1 MLAAFRLEKEL
12 RFGKRVFLCVRAV
25 QIKAAVAE
33 FRLLFQTPFPPR
45 REKVSETAPRYSG
58 NNTRA
63 EKVIFL
69 RIVQCLFHQKLKSR
83 CHFVP
88 TLTECTLPSAR
99 Q

>member
-45 REKVSETAPRYSG
+45 REKDVG
-58 NNTRA
+58 NRPQIQRKQQGA
-63 EKVIFL
+63 EKCNFSVHVPIPYS
-69 RIVQCLFHQKLKSR
+69 KLKSSF
-83 CHFVP
+83 HFVP
-88 TLTECTLPSAR
+88 TPTECTLPSAR